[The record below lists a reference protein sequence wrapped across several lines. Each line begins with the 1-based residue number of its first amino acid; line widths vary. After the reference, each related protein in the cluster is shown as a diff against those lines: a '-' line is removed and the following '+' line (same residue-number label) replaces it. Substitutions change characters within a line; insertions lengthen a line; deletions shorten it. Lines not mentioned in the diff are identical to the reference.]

1 MLRTETKQCDKR
13 DVDVPTFRV
22 ACHIVTVTAIE
33 QYHVRLHALN
43 TRKTH
48 LCTVRFCLLK
58 KSLINQSQYSVV
70 CFDEVN
76 VGLLPLVNNEP
87 CANSFF
93 SVSAHIVDLPWPRT
107 HSTVY
112 CHEYNYLLKT
122 DKHVHI
128 NIKLQYLE
136 DVS

>member
-48 LCTVRFCLLK
+48 LCTIRFCLLK

-87 CANSFF
+87 CANSFLVLVRIL
-93 SVSAHIVDLPWPRT
+93 SIYPGHEPILL
-107 HSTVY
+107 STVM
-112 CHEYNYLLKT
+112 
-122 DKHVHI
+122 
-128 NIKLQYLE
+128 NIIIC
-136 DVS
+136 